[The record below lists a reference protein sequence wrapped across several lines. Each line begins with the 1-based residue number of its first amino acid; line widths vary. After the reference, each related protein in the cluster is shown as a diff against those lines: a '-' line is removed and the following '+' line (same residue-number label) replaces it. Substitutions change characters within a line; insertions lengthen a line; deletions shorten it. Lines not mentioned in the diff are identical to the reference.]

1 MKITGGWWAW
11 QFLRFNLA
19 YVEDWWRWAVP
30 APEEPAPFPLRAQ
43 TEADLRAAEWGL
55 FAWVDPSADD
65 GAASA
70 FWIEAP
76 TFEAEPS
83 PEGAVLLELLAMPEA
98 RLNGLRLADGS
109 VIVKVGQGSTS
120 VHLRIADG
128 GRVRSRGQVCR
139 AHSDAGIVELA
150 VAAAPDGLSVADR
163 SAGQAKDRRDEYG
176 RELLAALKGKL
187 AGKKAPD
194 IAVDVLGVRDVKP
207 EDARARWYTDG
218 DLRMLVRRRIEKS
231 EYLMESG
238 FRVLARGR

>member
-1 MKITGGWWAW
+1 MKITGGEWAY
-11 QFLRFNLA
+11 QFLRFNPA
-19 YVEDWWRWAVP
+19 YVEDCSNCAAP

-55 FAWVDPSADD
+55 FAWVDPSVDD

-128 GRVRSRGQVCR
+128 DGFDPEGRFVVHIQMPASWNLRSQLRRTASLWPIGAPAKQKTGGTNTAGNSWRRSRGISPARTRRKSRLTC
-139 AHSDAGIVELA
+139 LA
-150 VAAAPDGLSVADR
+150 
-163 SAGQAKDRRDEYG
+163 
-176 RELLAALKGKL
+176 
-187 AGKKAPD
+187 
-194 IAVDVLGVRDVKP
+194 
-207 EDARARWYTDG
+207 
-218 DLRMLVRRRIEKS
+218 
-231 EYLMESG
+231 
-238 FRVLARGR
+238 

>member
-30 APEEPAPFPLRAQ
+30 AHEEPAPFPLRAQ
-43 TEADLRAAEWGL
+43 TEADLRAAAWGL
-55 FAWVDPSADD
+55 FAWVDPWADD

-83 PEGAVLLELLAMPEA
+83 PEGAVLLELLAMPEV
-98 RLNGLRLADGS
+98 RLDGLRLADGS

-128 GRVRSRGQVCR
+128 DGFDPEGRFVVHIQMPASWNLRSQLRRTASLWPIGAPAKQKIGGTSTAGNSWPRSRGSSPARMRRTSRLTC
-139 AHSDAGIVELA
+139 
-150 VAAAPDGLSVADR
+150 
-163 SAGQAKDRRDEYG
+163 SA
-176 RELLAALKGKL
+176 
-187 AGKKAPD
+187 
-194 IAVDVLGVRDVKP
+194 
-207 EDARARWYTDG
+207 
-218 DLRMLVRRRIEKS
+218 
-231 EYLMESG
+231 
-238 FRVLARGR
+238 